1 MALLAPAY
9 EAAPQRQLRL
19 IGAAEAAAEKATAL
33 ASGGGEGRSEAGL
46 ATALAAEAAA
56 LAAARR
62 GEARVVEVVSVD
74 DHEAEAEY
82 VVDQILR
89 LRDHATSA
97 AIGSSNGGGGHGGSS
112 SNEGNSDGGRGN
124 GNGDGNGI
132 GNGGGGGRRAPSVAV
147 LYRTNAQA
155 MPLERELLRQGVR
168 YQVVQ
173 ARSFFQRK
181 EVKDALCYLRLG
193 IVKVAVLARP

>member
-97 AIGSSNGGGGHGGSS
+97 VIGSSNGGGGNGGSS
-112 SNEGNSDGGRGN
+112 SNEGYSDGGRGN
-124 GNGDGNGI
+124 GHGNGI